1 MSFDYKVSLQV
12 RHPDA
17 DPAHIVAGLGIPVSR
32 SWKAGDCRST
42 PKGAELPGKYRE
54 TYCLFVLGRGK
65 DGELAKCLARSVN
78 ILQPKREHLKWITD
92 TGGSLNLYVGWVVG
106 ERGAVFDA
114 RLLNDIAQ
122 LGIDLGIEPFR
133 AKQSW

>member
-17 DPAHIVAGLGIPVSR
+17 DPADIVAGLDMPSVR
-32 SWKAGDCRST
+32 SWKVGDRRST
-42 PKGAELPGKYRE
+42 PKGTELPGKYRE
-54 TYCLFVLGRGK
+54 TYCLFLLGSGK
-65 DGELAKCLARSVN
+65 DGELAECLRRAVN
-78 ILQPKREHLKWITD
+78 VLQPKGEHLEWITD

-106 ERGAVFDA
+106 DRGEVFDA